1 MRLVVIDTNCLV
13 QMVSRRSRYYPL
25 WEALLA
31 GSYAICVTTDIIDEY
46 EEILGRL
53 MSPSVARMAVELI
66 LKHPLT
72 VRVEPHFRF
81 RMIVADPDDNK
92 FVDCAVIA
100 GADYIVSE
108 DSHFRVLKVISFP
121 KVNVVGL
128 DGFMADLGGQ
138 GAKE

>member
-121 KVNVVGL
+121 KVNVISL

-138 GAKE
+138 DAKE